1 LSKGAIFLG
10 VLRGKISEGLD
21 FADDLTRAV
30 FVVGI
35 PFPPVNDLKIKA
47 KKEYLDHLYKISSDK
62 SNCLKGQDWY

>member
-1 LSKGAIFLG
+1 MG

-35 PFPPVNDLKIKA
+35 PFPPVYDLKVRA
-47 KKEYLDHLYKISSDK
+47 KKEYLDLLYKISTNK
-62 SNCLKGQDWY
+62 STCLKGQDWY